1 MNNIGTT
8 LTQNLPNLVTPF
20 TSPSKVAV
28 GLENPDSKDVAV
40 PPIEQSA
47 ESAVP
52 LNRRSRSEKN
62 TSSAES
68 ANDPFAEN
76 PESENSEQD
85 EAEELEKQAV
95 IRQLAARDQD
105 VRQHEAAHS
114 AVGSAL
120 AGAPQFN
127 YVRGPDGVLYAESGE
142 VSISLRV
149 ASDDPQVVLSVAEQV
164 QRAALAP
171 AEPSGQDRRVAA
183 QAAQIAQQARSE
195 LAAQRVAESKNEEK
209 PEDETASVGDQQTE
223 EKISSEQEK
232 AARLEAQAE
241 EIREK
246 EARQKARREEALREQ
261 ARSEANAKR
270 LAEINNPPVIP
281 VKDLAQRL
289 LGLSKI
295 EQDVK
300 VGAVLDQRV

>member
-1 MNNIGTT
+1 VNNIGTT

-171 AEPSGQDRRVAA
+171 AEP
-183 QAAQIAQQARSE
+183 IAQQARSE